1 MLIGR
6 NSVKEYYCLNS
17 INSLISSYGENGFM
31 RIAVLALQGAF
42 AEHRQKLAQLGV
54 DSFEVRQLKDWDQPK
69 DGLIIPGG
77 ESTTQAKLLNELG
90 LMEPVKEAIAA
101 GLPVYGTCAGLILL
115 AKKIEGEP
123 SHRIASMD
131 ITALRNAYGRQL
143 GSFYIEAPMKGI
155 EGNIPMTFI
164 RAPYIK
170 EVWGDAEV
178 LAEVDGKI
186 VAARQGYQLVTAF
199 HPELNESLE
208 IHKYFLDM
216 CKK

>member
-1 MLIGR
+1 
-6 NSVKEYYCLNS
+6 
-17 INSLISSYGENGFM
+17 M

-77 ESTTQAKLLNELG
+77 ESNTQAKLLNELG

-123 SHRIASMD
+123 SQRIASMD

-155 EGNIPMTFI
+155 EGNVLMTFI

-170 EVWGDAEV
+170 EVWGDADDRLRAFWEK
-178 LAEVDGKI
+178 LNQ
-186 VAARQGYQLVTAF
+186 RQLLFYED
-199 HPELNESLE
+199 ELNESLE
-208 IHKYFLDM
+208 IHKYFLGM
-216 CKK
+216 CSK

>member
-54 DSFEVRQLKDWDQPK
+54 DSFEVRQLRDWDQPK

-186 VAARQGYQLVTAF
+186 VAARQGNQLVTAF
-199 HPELNESLE
+199 HPELNDSLE
-208 IHKYFLDM
+208 IHKYFLGM

>member
-54 DSFEVRQLKDWDQPK
+54 DSFEVRQLRDWDQPK

-90 LMEPVKEAIAA
+90 LMEPVREAIAA

-123 SHRIASMD
+123 SLRIASMD

-186 VAARQGYQLVTAF
+186 VAARQGNQLVTAF

-208 IHKYFLDM
+208 IHKYFLGM